1 MHVFKNEN
9 QLQYSTFYT
18 YIPFVLNLN
27 VNGNPKGGDYQSQ
40 IVTKITLS
48 IATKLVHREDHFS
61 LDLIIILGSHSVMTK
76 TTWKQT

>member
-18 YIPFVLNLN
+18 YK
-27 VNGNPKGGDYQSQ
+27 NGNPKGGDYQSQ